1 MFQVSPEKPED
12 GLKIE
17 ELLDQLFGPGRH
29 RRAAY
34 CLRGDG
40 QALAELCFVMRGPG
54 FLCASIRYWPVL
66 IDGGH
71 SALLLGP
78 LAVGQAWRNRGFGKL
93 LISHSLARAKTLGHL
108 RVLVIGEKDYYQPFG
123 FSTNLA
129 AGLVLPE
136 ATNSGCFQAC
146 ALTPGA
152 LDGLSGLVSPG

>member
-17 ELLDQLFGPGRH
+17 ELLDQSFGPGRH

-66 IDGGH
+66 IDGG
-71 SALLLGP
+71 
-78 LAVGQAWRNRGFGKL
+78 
-93 LISHSLARAKTLGHL
+93 
-108 RVLVIGEKDYYQPFG
+108 
-123 FSTNLA
+123 
-129 AGLVLPE
+129 
-136 ATNSGCFQAC
+136 
-146 ALTPGA
+146 
-152 LDGLSGLVSPG
+152 